1 MIVSQSGVDGWAR
14 DYYLVAAQAIHFRS
28 LSSRHLLQNSEMRAA
43 DDLQLSF
50 LSSDT
55 IYKLTCKLGAAK
67 YVPQTKYTELL
78 DLSGLT
84 SLPHIRKLFFTHFEV

>member
-1 MIVSQSGVDGWAR
+1 MSQSGVDGWAR

-67 YVPQTKYTELL
+67 YGELV
-78 DLSGLT
+78 G
-84 SLPHIRKLFFTHFEV
+84 PANQVH